1 MESLTTIISIVASL
15 FAGTTIFQF
24 FSLRSMRKKMSA
36 EANKV
41 SAEAEQEGA
50 RADGL
55 KLDNLNKFIEIQGA
69 HLVEAVKLNGIKDN
83 IIDTLTV
90 KLREYDSNFE
100 NFKRA
105 NEYQI
110 EVLTRKVKGLEKVV
124 SREIIRREYAEKHI
138 CLNMDCK
145 DRIPKLGEFKTE
157 EK

>member
-83 IIDTLTV
+83 IIDTLTI

-124 SREIIRREYAEKHI
+124 SREIVRREYAEKHI

>member
-1 MESLTTIISIVASL
+1 
-15 FAGTTIFQF
+15 
-24 FSLRSMRKKMSA
+24 MSA